1 MLPGRLIRTG
11 LVTAALLVPLACG
24 GSDSGGGGAI
34 EDNLIRPGVTA
45 INEARTLTCGTNER
59 LLLDAIDLYEV
70 VNGDAPADEAALIEA
85 GFLRE
90 ATTDFD
96 IVDGQLVPEN
106 PDCGD
111 VSATP
116 PATAVDI
123 VTDVGSIPTVDELF
137 DLYDAEFISQ
147 VGGPDCARQLAVIA
161 VAGLRYEDREGTAP
175 LTFDDLQGD
184 LDEPVTD
191 WTYDAD
197 ADQLA
202 PADGSPCTLGA
213 LEPDN

>member
-1 MLPGRLIRTG
+1 MLPGRLTRTG
-11 LVTAALLVPLACG
+11 LVTAALVVPLACG
-24 GSDSGGGGAI
+24 GADSGGGGAI
-34 EDNLIRPGVTA
+34 EDNLIRPGITA
-45 INEARTLTCGTNER
+45 INDARTLTCGTNER
-59 LLLDAIDLYEV
+59 LLLDAIELYEV
-70 VNGDAPADEAALIEA
+70 VNGDAPADEAALIDA

-96 IVDGQLVPEN
+96 IVDGRLVPEN
-106 PDCGD
+106 PDCGT
-111 VSATP
+111 AAA
-116 PATAVDI
+116 PAPTDVDI

-137 DLYDAEFISQ
+137 GLYDAEFIAQ
-147 VGGPDCARQLAVIA
+147 VGGPACARQLAVIA

-191 WTYDAD
+191 WTYDAA

-213 LEPDN
+213 LEPDG